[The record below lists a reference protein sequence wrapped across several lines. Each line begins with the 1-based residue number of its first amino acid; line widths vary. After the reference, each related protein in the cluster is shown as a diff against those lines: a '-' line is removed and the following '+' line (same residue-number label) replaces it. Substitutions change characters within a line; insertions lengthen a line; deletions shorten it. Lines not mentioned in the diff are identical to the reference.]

1 MARVECV
8 VRKGEYTKSWTGS
21 ARQSTGMS
29 ITSSR
34 VRQDD
39 DPEAVQQQEHRSIRR
54 LNVP

>member
-1 MARVECV
+1 MARVDRV

-34 VRQDD
+34 ARQDD
-39 DPEAVQQQEHRSIRR
+39 DPDAVQQEHRSRRR
-54 LNVP
+54 LNGS

>member
-1 MARVECV
+1 MARVDCV

-29 ITSSR
+29 ITR
-34 VRQDD
+34 ARQDD
-39 DPEAVQQQEHRSIRR
+39 DPEAVQQEHLSKRE